1 MTSNGVLPL
10 FGFLSTE
17 GEACHDVLSEL
28 QSNVTSVKRHE
39 RVCEIVILEN
49 EKMFLVDMLVS

>member
-1 MTSNGVLPL
+1 MTSNGVLPP

-28 QSNVTSVKRHE
+28 HSNVTSVKRHE
-39 RVCEIVILEN
+39 RVCEIVIVEN
-49 EKMFLVDMLVS
+49 KKMFPVDV